1 MFIQLKQTTLSGGSG
16 EPNSIISNMKRFF
29 VFVVALVGFAS
40 VAMANVAT
48 GEGVSLVQN
57 STELVDE
64 ALLEE
69 VTTHIAD
76 FADFIAIIDGNTINS
91 SKINQWVALNKKYFT
106 NRQLRALRDRLAQ
119 IDEEAFQMLIAQDY
133 KDPSTALILSIF
145 LGSLGVDRFYI
156 GDIGLGV
163 VKLITAGGFGVWTII
178 DWFLIS
184 GATRGNNY
192 EELMDYLMFVG
203 N

>member
-1 MFIQLKQTTLSGGSG
+1 
-16 EPNSIISNMKRFF
+16 MKRFF
-29 VFVVALVGFAS
+29 AFVVALVGFAS

-48 GEGVSLVQN
+48 GDGVSHVLN

-133 KDPSTALILSIF
+133 KNPSTALILSIF
-145 LGSLGVDRFYI
+145 LGSFGVDRFYI

-178 DWFLIS
+178 DWFLTS

>member
-1 MFIQLKQTTLSGGSG
+1 
-16 EPNSIISNMKRFF
+16 MKRFF
-29 VFVVALVGFAS
+29 VFVVALVGFVS
-40 VAMANVAT
+40 VATANVAS
-48 GEGVSLVQN
+48 GEDVSQVLS

-119 IDEEAFQMLIAQDY
+119 IDDEAFQMLITQDY
-133 KDPSTALILSIF
+133 KSPSTALILSLF

-163 VKLITAGGFGVWTII
+163 VKLITAGGFGLWTII
-178 DWFLIS
+178 DWFLIT

-192 EELMDYLMFVG
+192 EELMNYLMFMG